1 MALMVSHTPS
11 AVAAEN
17 NPDEIRE
24 FLAWFYSDEDF
35 QQEHVQYPLLNVAT
49 VKPSDITDRPYAVY
63 WASEE
68 FNCILNRAE
77 DYLFEYVKL
86 SENAIRV
93 QVKEGE
99 SDYFHYFRNI
109 NNEWYLYD
117 IYTLEPLLVFTN
129 ADITDNSTDLIEFCI
144 NYFTNKI
151 CRENNTILPE
161 LYLYPVSY
169 KGYIEKSFE
178 SVDEENLN
186 FEEYSYGID
195 MLSKDMFCFGIAIAD
210 TDIGTEYI
218 FRLINNQW
226 YLTDNIDR
234 I

>member
-1 MALMVSHTPS
+1 MALIVSHTPS

-17 NPDEIRE
+17 NPDEILE
-24 FLAWFYSDEDF
+24 FLARFYSDENF

-129 ADITDNSTDLIEFCI
+129 ADITYNSTDLIEFCI

-195 MLSKDMFCFGIAIAD
+195 MLSKDMFCFGIAIQD